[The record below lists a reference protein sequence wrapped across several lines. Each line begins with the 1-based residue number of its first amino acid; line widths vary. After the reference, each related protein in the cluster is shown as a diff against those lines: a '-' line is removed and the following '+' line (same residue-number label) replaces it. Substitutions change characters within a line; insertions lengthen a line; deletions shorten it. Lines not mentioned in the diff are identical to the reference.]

1 MTGALNVMENAR
13 QRPTGP
19 HVQLVAPVAPAVAA
33 IADGAA
39 RSDEP
44 DQQGADDHD
53 PDMPPSHPQVPPHG
67 LRRAHASRMKA

>member
-1 MTGALNVMENAR
+1 MENAR

-44 DQQGADDHD
+44 DQQRADDRD
-53 PDMPPSHPQVPPHG
+53 PDMPPSHPQVPLHG